1 MVNES
6 NESVV
11 MFDTENS
18 IVLCDYLDLL
28 LNRTMDLEE
37 AYGEKPT
44 EGAYIKCQHEKL
56 VQNPN
61 SKLGQYE
68 HILYADQ
75 CEKISVGKE
84 KEMNDPLFIYSGG
97 IRIPHYHGTEKMDE
111 GSGNLV
117 ISGKPGVGKS
127 TMAFQF
133 AAACASE
140 PNNGI
145 AVYFSLD
152 VDEKRSEE
160 RRVGERV

>member
-56 VQNPN
+56 V
-61 SKLGQYE
+61 
-68 HILYADQ
+68 
-75 CEKISVGKE
+75 KIQIPSLAS
-84 KEMNDPLFIYSGG
+84 MSIFYM
-97 IRIPHYHGTEKMDE
+97 RINARRSAWAK
-111 GSGNLV
+111 
-117 ISGKPGVGKS
+117 K
-127 TMAFQF
+127 
-133 AAACASE
+133 
-140 PNNGI
+140 
-145 AVYFSLD
+145 
-152 VDEKRSEE
+152 KR
-160 RRVGERV
+160 